1 MLCLHCEFI
10 GLSCGFEVCTVCERI
25 DAGLQEA
32 VEILPETQFCHFYV
46 ALSVSIAAFLLNRIY
61 NSPERSELVKT

>member
-10 GLSCGFEVCTVCERI
+10 GLSCGFEVCTVGERI

-32 VEILPETQFCHFYV
+32 VEILPRV
-46 ALSVSIAAFLLNRIY
+46 KPFLIFR
-61 NSPERSELVKT
+61 P